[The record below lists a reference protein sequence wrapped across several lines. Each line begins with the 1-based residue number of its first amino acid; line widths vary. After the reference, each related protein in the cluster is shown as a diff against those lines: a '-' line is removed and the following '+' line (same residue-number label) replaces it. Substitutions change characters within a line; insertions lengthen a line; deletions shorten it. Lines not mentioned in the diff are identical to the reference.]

1 MKPAMSYRSSTLA
14 LLFGTL
20 PAILLWPDVV
30 SAQKLLGLNNE
41 SRTVLAL
48 RVNEAALQKWL
59 PSPWQSNPA
68 GSGPSKDANANLVF
82 INPWLTQDPEGKP
95 TVVPID
101 RRIAIAL
108 PAKNPQTDESTI
120 LVARIYHSNA
130 QVLPGPYKNSVAATV
145 RLEQTL
151 KGDGVEPATGSEL
164 WEMRNEHGTIELR
177 LQYQR
182 GVPTRLKP
190 EAKPRSA
197 ADPTIQRLYRFDQ
210 GVDVVRS
217 IPAGIDRVQGYSLR
231 VTVEELRPLFDGSEQ
246 LVSVSLLPW
255 YLREV
260 SQP

>member
-1 MKPAMSYRSSTLA
+1 MKPAMCCRSSILTI
-14 LLFGTL
+14 LLGIV
-20 PAILLWPDVV
+20 PAILLLPDVAP
-30 SAQKLLGLNNE
+30 AQTLVGFNNE
-41 SRTVLAL
+41 SRTVLGL
-48 RVNEAALQKWL
+48 RINEAALQKWL

-82 INPWLTQDPEGKP
+82 INPWLTQDAEGKP
-95 TVVPID
+95 TAVPID
-101 RRIAIAL
+101 RRIALAI
-108 PAKNPQTDESTI
+108 PAKNPETGESTT

-130 QVLPGPYKNSVAATV
+130 KALPGAYKTSVAATV
-145 RLEQTL
+145 RMEQTL

-164 WEMRNEHGTIELR
+164 WEMRDESGTIELR

-182 GVPTRLKP
+182 GVPTRVKP
-190 EAKPRSA
+190 ETKPRSA

-217 IPAGIDRVQGYSLR
+217 IPAGIDRVQAYSLR
-231 VTVEELRPLFDGSEQ
+231 VTVPELRPLFDGSEQ
-246 LVSVSLLPW
+246 LVSVSLVPW